1 MRPIYSVSII
11 MAAGMLAGSLMV
23 GTHMGKYQTVRDPA
37 AIRQVYDFTHLHG
50 SILDAAVK
58 ERLVSGLE
66 IYKDQQGLGIGLGHF
81 AFSTGA
87 GEKVLG
93 CRAYKKITFEFEA
106 EGVAVNGEKPTMKVE
121 GQCQYSSDLTKI
133 NPIWIPVARIFGERP
148 GDDGFDEYERP
159 AQINFKNVADYW
171 PRQWVLIGL
180 SVEGES
186 GQVQVDKAE
195 VGQILGR
202 PFTINMEE

>member
-1 MRPIYSVSII
+1 MFPILKISFIVF
-11 MAAGMLAGSLMV
+11 GSALLGTIMV
-23 GTHMGKYQTVRDPA
+23 GTNMSKFQGTRDPA
-37 AIRQVYDFTHLHG
+37 AIRQVYDFTHLSG
-50 SILDAAVK
+50 SNLEGAVK

-66 IYKDQQGLGIGLGHF
+66 IYKDEQGLGIGLGHF
-81 AFSTGA
+81 AFSLNS

-106 EGVAVNGEKPTMKVE
+106 EGVAVNGEKPTMKLE

-133 NPIWIPVARIFGERP
+133 NPVWIPSARIFGERP

-159 AQINFKNVADYW
+159 AQVNFKNVADYW

-180 SVEGES
+180 TVQGDS
-186 GQVQVDKAE
+186 GQVQVNKNE

-202 PFTINMEE
+202 PFTINME

>member
-1 MRPIYSVSII
+1 MRPIYSASII
-11 MAAGMLAGSLMV
+11 MAAATLAGSYV
-23 GTHMGKYQTVRDPA
+23 IGTNIAKYQTVRDPA

-50 SILDAAVK
+50 SILDSAVK

-81 AFSTGA
+81 AFSTGS

-133 NPIWIPVARIFGERP
+133 NPIWIMWPEFLASVPVTMA
-148 GDDGFDEYERP
+148 
-159 AQINFKNVADYW
+159 
-171 PRQWVLIGL
+171 LM
-180 SVEGES
+180 
-186 GQVQVDKAE
+186 
-195 VGQILGR
+195 
-202 PFTINMEE
+202 NMKDQHK